1 MECFCFFSCHHRRQI
16 LSWMHPLRR
25 KPDKALLVIFPVI
38 ESLDSPVLMKMWD
51 LEECSKLNNW
61 IVIKLNTLFAAGV
74 FINNL
79 TSDLPALR
87 PLSVMALMF
96 LLPPAPRKIV
106 RNGLTKGSARP
117 QSMIDGT
124 SMENIISSV
133 FLAQDFGENVVK
145 HLSHDHNYAE
155 GHSTYQY
162 SSMNDIG
169 LTALMPSVKR
179 DWPYTRTWDSNSS
192 GEQFSLYY
200 AKLFKSLVRESGA
213 SVIQQLRAPLEEAA
227 RAVEERGKQCIAA
240 EIIAGLIRSGIS

>member
-1 MECFCFFSCHHRRQI
+1 M
-16 LSWMHPLRR
+16 
-25 KPDKALLVIFPVI
+25 LV
-38 ESLDSPVLMKMWD
+38 
-51 LEECSKLNNW
+51 
-61 IVIKLNTLFAAGV
+61 AGL

-106 RNGLTKGSARP
+106 RNGMTKVSARP
-117 QSMIDGT
+117 QSMIDGV
-124 SMENIISSV
+124 SMETIISSV
-133 FLAQDFGENVVK
+133 FLAQDFGDNVVK
-145 HLSHDHNYAE
+145 QLSHDHNYAE
-155 GHSTYQY
+155 GHSAYQY
-162 SSMNDIG
+162 SSMNDLG

-200 AKLFKSLVRESGA
+200 AKLFKSLVRESGT
-213 SVIQQLRAPLEEAA
+213 SVLQQLRAPLEEAA

-240 EIIAGLIRSGIS
+240 EIIAGLIRSGKSRVFQLR